1 MPDSDAAFRQSLLAA
16 NKALEILQGQGLALL
31 AENNSLTE
39 KVDALSGEVSVVDE
53 LKAEISDLRTKAAEN
68 ESLRQKVDTMS
79 AEALRIE
86 EFVSEISVLRTKVS
100 ENTFEKTYLTEKAAR
115 QGSLVEELNFQI
127 SDLKTKALRFDD
139 IESENCELRAK
150 VECLAEQKDH
160 FEAKSIR
167 FMVNFD
173 AANTENSELRANVE
187 ALTQEVDS
195 LRAFAVFEILETAEA
210 EQQQLAE
217 ERWFF
222 GDEQKTQI
230 ELQAAAEAFSEAE
243 AERLAAEQAVEAYA
257 KEEAEAEAERAEQV
271 AEAKTKAQA
280 LEAEEA
286 KTEKERAKLAEAMA
300 EIEERATRAAEA
312 KAKAESE
319 EIAKRAAEANA
330 KAETENIAKAV
341 AEAKANA
348 ESEERAKRAA
358 EAKAKAVAIREE
370 IAKRATEVKAE
381 AKAKVA
387 ETIQAGEERATLA
400 EAGAE
405 IEERGKWATEAKAAS
420 KVVQNKTARNA
431 WEIEQEAKHGIEA
444 KIRGER
450 AGERAAEMVKRAVM
464 ARTVEDTTK
473 KTLEEDHMATTAK
486 AQAEAEMEHEEVT
499 VAEAKTKQ
507 EEVKQDTANPI
518 AMRKQKADEFKKD
531 FIAKAKA
538 GAQARR
544 AQQAEAKAKV
554 VVAGADEKDR
564 AYKKAA
570 DKQSRA
576 LKPLSGVTISRWVGN
591 PSFANQSVGRA
602 KVRLILIYG
611 AGGSAASYVHF
622 QRLVQKE
629 FPQIQ
634 LLVLELP
641 GHGYHATENP
651 ADDIQS
657 LIEQFEDQ
665 ILTRSVGSQLFFD
678 APFALIGQSGGA
690 RFGFEL
696 IKLLQRH
703 SMRPDK
709 FYVVAAWP
717 PVVPRD
723 ELTLVD
729 RLPTNPRDF
738 MYGIGSWILP
748 SKPKFKEYI
757 DSLPEAQVRK
767 LMQLWQSDLNLAA
780 QPVLPVP
787 NKWVVA
793 HPEGKL
799 IKRKTN
805 DSKLVQ
811 VTRKPG
817 SVVYVKG
824 APVSFSFR
832 GDKWLEIDSSRD
844 EGKPGWFLVHG
855 QMVGINE
862 DLLVPAETEYN
873 YDPENC
879 IFQKTMV
886 PFEVHYSTGDKV
898 IDRLEAEPRDDG
910 PPGTFQRK
918 LTDWQRFTEQEVKF
932 VKHEEYQ
939 HDEILV
945 SEDVLREICHD
956 LVRLLRI

>member
-300 EIEERATRAAEA
+300 EIEERAT
-312 KAKAESE
+312 
-319 EIAKRAAEANA
+319 
-330 KAETENIAKAV
+330 
-341 AEAKANA
+341 
-348 ESEERAKRAA
+348 RAA